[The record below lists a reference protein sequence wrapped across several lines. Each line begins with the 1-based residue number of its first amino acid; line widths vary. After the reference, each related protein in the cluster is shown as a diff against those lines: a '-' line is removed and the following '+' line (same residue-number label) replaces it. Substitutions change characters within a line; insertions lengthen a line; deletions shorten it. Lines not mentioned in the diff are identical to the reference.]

1 MPNNQKARLHFWKE
15 VAHYLGRTVRAVRR
29 WEKLKSLPRAAL
41 SIQELPSVVVQ
52 LFERAPQPLLP
63 EVHGQL
69 GLFVRYLRRK
79 PGRGLAVI
87 YNAGA
92 LNASRRTRSST
103 PERWVSVT
111 LGEAALAGTQIRLL
125 PARLGRQR

>member
-1 MPNNQKARLHFWKE
+1 MIQHE
-15 VAHYLGRTVRAVRR
+15 SG
-29 WEKLKSLPRAAL
+29 AAL
-41 SIQELPSVVVQ
+41 SIQELPSIVVQ

-63 EVHGQL
+63 GVQGQL

-92 LNASRRTRSST
+92 LNAPRGTRSST

-111 LGEAALAGTQIRLL
+111 LGEGALAGTQIRLL